1 MKFFIDTANIDEIR
15 KACELGLID
24 GVTTN
29 PSLISK
35 EGRDPNALFREICAI
50 VDGPV
55 NAEVVG
61 LTAEDMIREAEGLS
75 KIHANIVVKIP
86 MSETGLEAISRCK
99 AEGIKTNPAK
109 RSEVADELADVLCY
123 VMALANRLEID
134 LSAAVQAKMLKNA
147 KKYPVE
153 QFRGYFGPEDPRWPG
168 CESPEH

>member
-1 MKFFIDTANIDEIR
+1 MISGVDMGMCHELSQQSFSDPTTSLAQLRQLVAEFIRARDWEPFHTPKNLVMALAIE
-15 KACELGLID
+15 AAELM
-24 GVTTN
+24 
-29 PSLISK
+29 
-35 EGRDPNALFREICAI
+35 EHFQW
-50 VDGPV
+50 
-55 NAEVVG
+55 
-61 LTAEDMIREAEGLS
+61 LTPEQ
-75 KIHANIVVKIP
+75 
-86 MSETGLEAISRCK
+86 